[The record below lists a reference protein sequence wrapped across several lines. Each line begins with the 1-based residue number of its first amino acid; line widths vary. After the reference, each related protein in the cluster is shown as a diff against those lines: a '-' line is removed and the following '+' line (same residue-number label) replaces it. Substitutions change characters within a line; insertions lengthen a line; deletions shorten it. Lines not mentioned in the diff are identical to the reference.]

1 MVRLE
6 YYRKMKGMTQ
16 VELAKRVGIA
26 QGNISKMENGKQK
39 PTASTAVKLA
49 DVLDVSLDDLLR

>member
-1 MVRLE
+1 MVKLE

-16 VELAKRVGIA
+16 AELAKRVGIA

-39 PTASTAVKLA
+39 PNAYTAVKLA
-49 DVLDVSLDDLLR
+49 DVLDVSLDELLR